1 MIGIGVIPLVLLF
14 ILSII
19 PAVFEDIKDDIFLA
33 LGGGQ
38 NIWSYYYLTTKA
50 QSALKCD
57 IFGNLMFWV
66 GYHFMIRKYQGE
78 GWGII
83 RWTVYSFVLLILIPA
98 TIYGFKTVKSDKVS
112 TFKKFFAIR
121 TLLELLKVYSI
132 AVVWFDRTILMRR
145 ILPDNELGPS
155 VFDPFFSTS
164 QYLRLK
170 IYLSINAAFT
180 FIVSFWAMKKM
191 VMSYHIRIKNHRDL
205 IRAKDM
211 SLSYSYSDKDNMAVG
226 GNNLRERILQI
237 IE

>member
-1 MIGIGVIPLVLLF
+1 M
-14 ILSII
+14 
-19 PAVFEDIKDDIFLA
+19 
-33 LGGGQ
+33 
-38 NIWSYYYLTTKA
+38 
-50 QSALKCD
+50 
-57 IFGNLMFWV
+57 
-66 GYHFMIRKYQGE
+66 
-78 GWGII
+78 
-83 RWTVYSFVLLILIPA
+83 
-98 TIYGFKTVKSDKVS
+98 S

-237 IE
+237 IEWKVYILA